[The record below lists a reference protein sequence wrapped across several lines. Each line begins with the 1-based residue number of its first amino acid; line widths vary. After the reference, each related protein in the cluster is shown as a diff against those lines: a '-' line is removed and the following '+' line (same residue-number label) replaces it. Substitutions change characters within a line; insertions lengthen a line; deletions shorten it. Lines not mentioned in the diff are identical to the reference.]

1 MQIFKYAN
9 KLRIVQENN
18 FLKYGNYFLQV
29 LAYRIFW
36 VEDPK
41 SFVFAV
47 QIFFLEPIIYSYN
60 FIIGKHYTDRLAGKD
75 PE

>member
-9 KLRIVQENN
+9 KFRIVQENN

-29 LAYRIFW
+29 LAYKIFW

-41 SFVFAV
+41 YFFF
-47 QIFFLEPIIYSYN
+47 QFKYFLEPILYSYN
-60 FIIGKHYTDRLAGKD
+60 FIIGKHYRDRLAG
-75 PE
+75 

>member
-29 LAYRIFW
+29 LAYKIFW
-36 VEDPK
+36 VEDPN
-41 SFVFAV
+41 FFFCNLN
-47 QIFFLEPIIYSYN
+47 IFLEPIHYSYI
-60 FIIGKHYTDRLAGKD
+60 FIIGKHYRNRLAG
-75 PE
+75 